1 MNANRLLAAA
11 IALVL
16 CITLGLGSA
25 MAQRSKKDK
34 EPPPYPDATREE
46 PSTRVTG
53 RLQHSVEKLY
63 KAYEDE
69 KNEEVLKLGK
79 EIVANDK
86 SEGYARAFAY
96 RLMADAADQA
106 DDVAHAM
113 EYMKAALDENALSN
127 EQHFQTMLALSQ
139 LLMSEERDAEALQI
153 LERFFSESHS
163 TKPEYLVIKA
173 NALYR
178 LERYPEAVAML
189 ESLIAEAKEV
199 PASWR
204 ALLMSSY
211 VEMEQPAK
219 AAVVGERILAE
230 KPDDKTALM
239 NLASLYLES
248 EQEQKAFDLLQG
260 ARARGT
266 IATEEDY
273 QRVYRIYYNLE
284 GHENDAIEVMTEGL
298 DKGILKPSHEV
309 YNLLGQTYYFSDRVP
324 QAIEAW
330 VKAVELATNGKTAL
344 NLARV
349 YYNEAADD
357 KALYPKAKAMAQKAL
372 QQGLERPSD
381 AYVLLG
387 NVELYGLGNKG
398 AAIAAFQE
406 AVKDPQNRQQ
416 AEQGLKQARR

>member
-1 MNANRLLAAA
+1 MNAHRLLAAV

-16 CITLGLGSA
+16 SITLGLGSA
-25 MAQRSKKDK
+25 MAQRKKDK

-46 PSTRVTG
+46 PSNKVAP
-53 RLQHSVEKLY
+53 RLQRSVEKLY
-63 KAYEDE
+63 EAYEDD
-69 KNEEVLKLGK
+69 KYDEVLSQGK
-79 EIVANDK
+79 EIIANEK
-86 SEGYARAFAY
+86 SAGYAKAFAY
-96 RLMADAADQA
+96 RLMADAADQQ
-106 DDVAHAM
+106 DDTVHAI
-113 EYMKAALDENALSN
+113 EYMKAALDENGLSN

-139 LLMSEERDAEALQI
+139 LLMSEERDAEALQL
-153 LERFFSESHS
+153 LERFFSESGS
-163 TKPEYLVIKA
+163 TKPDYLVFKA

-178 LERYPEAVAML
+178 MERFPEAVAML
-189 ESLIAEAKEV
+189 EPLIANTPEV

-211 VEMEQPAK
+211 IEMDQPVK
-219 AAVVGERILAE
+219 AAAVGEQILAA

-239 NLASLYLES
+239 NLAGLYLES
-248 EQEQKAFDLLQG
+248 EQEHKAFDLLQG
-260 ARARGT
+260 ARAQGMLSG
-266 IATEEDY
+266 EEDY

-309 YNLLGQTYYFSDRVP
+309 YNLLGQSYYFSERIP

-330 VKAVELATNGKTAL
+330 SKAVDLAPDGKTAL
-344 NLARV
+344 NLSRV

-357 KALYPKAKAMAQKAL
+357 KAMYPKAKAMAQRAL

-387 NVELYGLGNKG
+387 NVELYGMGNKG

-406 AVKDPQNRQQ
+406 AAKDPQNRQQ